1 MKNIGKKIKELR
13 EQKKFSQDNILP
25 DSQSLI
31 SQLEKGTIKNPNEE
45 TLRRIAKNMDMP
57 FQELID
63 GTDWDRN
70 ITKDKKTE
78 YVMSIFDPIVKV
90 ESGSIDIKMRT
101 YPRYNSSGDENR
113 YCPNTGNTLI
123 LDCPKC
129 GRSIE
134 DPSQKYCMGCGNAY
148 YETKW
153 KKFDLEPG
161 ATTDLKINKSEQKKV
176 KELRDFIEWKQLNDI
191 IHNLGKYDPQN
202 IIDNLREI
210 IFGEDYN
217 YHTITKKYK
226 HLAKERI
233 VNDKKFSFLPWYD
246 ELQKGKDS
254 QIEEISSFY
263 IQEEIRER
271 VFDGILSELKR
282 WEIDIHLKKQ
292 GGKVEKDENK

>member
-1 MKNIGKKIKELR
+1 MKRIGKKIKEIR
-13 EQKKFSQDNILP
+13 HQKGYSQFAVFP

-31 SQLEKGTIKNPNEE
+31 SQLEKGKIKNPNEI
-45 TLRRIAKNMDMP
+45 TLRTIAKNMEMP

-70 ITKDKKTE
+70 ITKDKKSE

-90 ESGSIDIKMRT
+90 ESGNIDIKMRT
-101 YPRYNSSGDENR
+101 YPRYNSDGDENR
-113 YCPNTGNTLI
+113 YCPNTGTALI
-123 LDCPKC
+123 LKCPEC

-148 YETKW
+148 YEPKW

-161 ATTDLKINKSEQKKV
+161 ATTDLKINRSEQKKV
-176 KELRDFIEWKQLNDI
+176 KELRDFKEWKALNDI
-191 IHNLGKYDPQN
+191 IHNLGKFDPDS
-202 IIDNLREI
+202 IIDNIREI

-217 YHTITKKYK
+217 YHSISKKYK
-226 HLAKERI
+226 HLAKETT
-233 VNDKKFSFLPWYD
+233 VKDKKYWVLPWYD

-254 QIEEISSFY
+254 QIDEISSFY
-263 IQEEIRER
+263 IQEEIREK

-282 WEIDIHLKKQ
+282 WEIDIYIKSQDGK
-292 GGKVEKDENK
+292 GGKDENK

>member
-1 MKNIGKKIKELR
+1 MKKIGKKIKEIR
-13 EQKKFSQDNILP
+13 SQNGYSQYAIFP

-90 ESGSIDIKMRT
+90 ESGNIDIKMRT

-113 YCPNTGNTLI
+113 YCPNTGNKLI
-123 LDCPKC
+123 LKCLEC

-148 YETKW
+148 YEPKW

-161 ATTDLKINKSEQKKV
+161 ATTDLKINRSEQKKV
-176 KELRDFIEWKQLNDI
+176 KELRDFNEWKELNDI
-191 IHNLGKYDPQN
+191 IHNTGKYDPHLILEHLQA
-202 IIDNLREI
+202 I

-217 YHTITKKYK
+217 YHTISKKYK
-226 HLAKERI
+226 HLAKERTAH
-233 VNDKKFSFLPWYD
+233 NKKFSVLPWYD
-246 ELQKGKDS
+246 EIKKGKDS

-292 GGKVEKDENK
+292 DVKVEKDENK